1 MCADLTGGYCLVI
14 LAVNLRRMRSITLL
28 KKICYPIS
36 DQSSQ
41 YAFRTSRKQTNS
53 STSNQLSY
61 SHMRIASLQA
71 SMRLEHAQ
79 RILFLVVI
87 LLEIQVSQTELY
99 NAPTT
104 LY

>member
-1 MCADLTGGYCLVI
+1 
-14 LAVNLRRMRSITLL
+14 
-28 KKICYPIS
+28 
-36 DQSSQ
+36 
-41 YAFRTSRKQTNS
+41 
-53 STSNQLSY
+53 
-61 SHMRIASLQA
+61 MRIASLQA